1 MFLKEN
7 ILFIERV
14 HSKIKQHIY
23 EKKEKAL
30 EWFWKNNSP
39 VLNTLKNILKLFYL
53 IILYALLHHNY
64 ELDHAINQSKKYW
77 NLKAKLFFSIR
88 CCVNKTKLMRFSPE
102 DFILITF

>member
-1 MFLKEN
+1 MHDMFLKEN

-39 VLNTLKNILKLFYL
+39 VLNTLKNYFKTILPHYPICPFTPQLWTRPCY
-53 IILYALLHHNY
+53 
-64 ELDHAINQSKKYW
+64 
-77 NLKAKLFFSIR
+77 
-88 CCVNKTKLMRFSPE
+88 
-102 DFILITF
+102 